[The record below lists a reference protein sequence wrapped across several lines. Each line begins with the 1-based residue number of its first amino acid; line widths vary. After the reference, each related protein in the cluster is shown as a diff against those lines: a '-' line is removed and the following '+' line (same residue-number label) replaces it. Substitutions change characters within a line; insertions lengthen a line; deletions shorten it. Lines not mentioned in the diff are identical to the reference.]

1 MSKLSR
7 IKAKKAA
14 VDLKRSEL
22 AAAEVEFNA
31 RIREKFA
38 EFAQKKLAIDALEV
52 ELQAELA
59 TITELDAADPAPT
72 KPAKA
77 V

>member
-14 VDLKRSEL
+14 VDLRRAEL
-22 AAAEVEFNA
+22 AAAEEDFNT

-38 EFAQKKLAIDALEV
+38 DFAQRKQAIAALS
-52 ELQAELA
+52 AELDAEIA
-59 TITELDAADPAPT
+59 TITDLDAADPAPT
-72 KPAKA
+72 KPNK

>member
-7 IKAKKAA
+7 IKAKKSA
-14 VDLKRSEL
+14 VDLKRAEL
-22 AAAEVEFNA
+22 AAAELDFNA
-31 RIREKFA
+31 RIAEKFA
-38 EFAQKKLAIDALEV
+38 DFAQKKKAIDALEL

-59 TITELDAADPAPT
+59 TITDLDAADPAPT
-72 KPAKA
+72 KPAK